1 MPGKVNKVMAKFL
14 SFCTVFVICIIQGKI
29 ANQKDFIHN
38 IGNKNLNGHNIDNQA
53 LEIVIRNKAI
63 KVCKT
68 CLLKLESDW
77 FSCICLFILKRSL

>member
-1 MPGKVNKVMAKFL
+1 MPRKVNKVMAKFL
-14 SFCTVFVICIIQGKI
+14 YSNCYLHYSRKNSKSEGFYTQYW
-29 ANQKDFIHN
+29 Q
-38 IGNKNLNGHNIDNQA
+38 KNLNGHKIDNQA

-77 FSCICLFILKRSL
+77 FLCICLFILR